1 MVALLAC
8 INLFLA
14 FRSLR
19 CQNCTVVLLLTCML
33 INALCVCVAAIYQL
47 NKTPLPYV
55 MAAHQAANT
64 LCLLICAMTY
74 ILVAF
79 NARLLVDAGV
89 YFANKARL
97 ENAAGVRCK
106 VWFASGIVA
115 VMVIAV
121 TFCFFKVAKYGGPSP
136 WKAIGVWTLPVL
148 RTIFILAW
156 GLSLVSLYR
165 IVQKTGKLKPKKH
178 LFRFHCTMLTLYL
191 IVGGLAAY
199 A

>member
-1 MVALLAC
+1 MTHQKFQADSRRISLYFLTILFGLVALLAC

-33 INALCVCVAAIYQL
+33 VNALCVCVAAIYQL
-47 NKTPLPYV
+47 SKTPLPYV
-55 MAAHQAANT
+55 MAAHQAANA

-97 ENAAGVRCK
+97 
-106 VWFASGIVA
+106 
-115 VMVIAV
+115 
-121 TFCFFKVAKYGGPSP
+121 
-136 WKAIGVWTLPVL
+136 
-148 RTIFILAW
+148 
-156 GLSLVSLYR
+156 
-165 IVQKTGKLKPKKH
+165 
-178 LFRFHCTMLTLYL
+178 
-191 IVGGLAAY
+191 
-199 A
+199 